1 MKIRIR
7 FDNKL
12 THMEIPDGDYTLMLD
27 ADYEMRLAEAPE
39 HKKEGVIRCNTIQ
52 EMFDLMNKTE
62 YNNWHKFDRYFHD
75 PEKGKSAIGGQ
86 VFFTRREDEEGSAE
100 GVRSV
105 VDYIPDH
112 SDELKRGQVEEYE
125 YICDIIR
132 KTLKPDQAE
141 LIIAI
146 YLDGIPATEYADK
159 KGVSK
164 SAISHRLNTAK
175 KNLKKVFPNS
185 STFLISQGY

>member
-7 FDNKL
+7 FDKKL
-12 THMEIPDGDYTLMLD
+12 TDVEIPDGDYTLMLD

-39 HKKEGVIRCNTIQ
+39 HKKEKVIRCNTVQ
-52 EMFDLMNKTE
+52 EMFDLINKTE

-75 PEKGKSAIGGQ
+75 PKKGKSVIGGKS
-86 VFFTRREDEEGSAE
+86 FFTHREDEEGSAE

-105 VDYIPDH
+105 VEYLPDH

-125 YICDIIR
+125 YICDIIHQ
-132 KTLKPDQAE
+132 TLKPDQAE
-141 LIIAI
+141 LIIAV
-146 YLDGIPATEYADK
+146 YLDGVLATDYAEI

-175 KNLKKVFPNS
+175 KNFKKVFPTS
-185 STFLISQGY
+185 STFPTSQGY